1 MDYSMTFLK
10 IGGVKMN
17 SLRDDV
23 YKSLENFQKLIKYRK
38 SFNDVDP
45 GTLLYTNRIE
55 SYIIDKCN
63 GNQNIIKKC
72 TPLSYSDMNKLLL
85 NLADVYEIMDSIV
98 ESSEETGNEWIER
111 IRLDR
116 LLGKSFLLIKN
127 IFTELKNADMEKEF
141 KYRNILKITEFLDNY
156 EKYEERGLSEYK
168 FLELTDMLNDSRE
181 ILHTIKY
188 FIKLLPAE
196 FCDFIQ
202 PLTIDVTEHIKAIS
216 EFLSREEIKTLS
228 GKVYDDFREIYNEYK
243 Q

>member
-85 NLADVYEIMDSIV
+85 NLADVYEIMDRDRKSTRLN
-98 ESSEETGNEWIER
+98 SSH
-111 IRLDR
+111 RL
-116 LLGKSFLLIKN
+116 
-127 IFTELKNADMEKEF
+127 
-141 KYRNILKITEFLDNY
+141 
-156 EKYEERGLSEYK
+156 
-168 FLELTDMLNDSRE
+168 
-181 ILHTIKY
+181 
-188 FIKLLPAE
+188 
-196 FCDFIQ
+196 
-202 PLTIDVTEHIKAIS
+202 
-216 EFLSREEIKTLS
+216 
-228 GKVYDDFREIYNEYK
+228 
-243 Q
+243 